1 MKLKLDT
8 VQLGKLKNMVDQLE
22 KGGIDL
28 SEEISFEFLVAS
40 CFPSIYDNIKAEMT
54 KRYIEG
60 FERGLEKGTER
71 RDKNENTR
79 NN

>member
-1 MKLKLDT
+1 MKLDT
-8 VQLGKLKNMVDQLE
+8 VQLGRLKNIVDRLE
-22 KGGIDL
+22 KDGINL
-28 SEEISFEFLVAS
+28 SEEISFEFLMAN

-60 FERGLEKGTER
+60 FERGLEKGKER
-71 RDKNENTR
+71 RDKNENTW